1 MTPAEPNTDPGLEV
15 ISSFVRYRN
24 ALLAQADF
32 GPLFVDYYLHLA
44 DHSLRPDPRHDTIFK
59 EALGAFV
66 LHCAS
71 RPRNEQIAWTINF
84 QDPLLNLF
92 LVADN
97 EEGTVAGRIFT
108 EHVKQGEH
116 NLFFSEIVRAGQ
128 PLRRSAV
135 NFDGDDSFKAV
146 ERFYEQSE
154 QRPAR
159 YFQING
165 EEFSMLTA
173 HPDYDRGWFSGI
185 TAEEVKGLQDEE
197 TVSPIERRVYRWH
210 CGCNQHKILKVLSS
224 PMRENP
230 EELFGGEEAIQIEC
244 PRCAARYTITR
255 EAMEAFVAQADQKER
270 ET

>member
-1 MTPAEPNTDPGLEV
+1 MSSEDPTSNSGLEV

-24 ALLAQADF
+24 ALLAQGDL
-32 GPLFVDYYLHLA
+32 GSLFVDYYIHLA
-44 DHSLRPDPRHDTIFK
+44 DNNLRPDPDHDRIFK

-71 RPRNEQIAWTINF
+71 RPRNEIIAWTINF
-84 QDPLLNLF
+84 QEPLLNVF

-116 NLFFSEIVRAGQ
+116 NLFFAEVVRGKQ

-135 NFDGDDSFKAV
+135 DFEGSDPFKAV
-146 ERFYEQSE
+146 ERFYHQSE

-165 EEFSMLTA
+165 EEFGMLTA
-173 HPDYDRGWFSGI
+173 HPDYDADWFRNLDRERV
-185 TAEEVKGLQDEE
+185 ANLRDQE
-197 TVSPIERRVYRWH
+197 TVSLLERRHYRWH
-210 CGCNQHKILKVLSS
+210 CGCNQQRILEVLSS
-224 PMRENP
+224 PMRDDP
-230 EELFGGEEAIQIEC
+230 EELFGGEEAIRVEC

-255 EAMEAFVAQADQKER
+255 EAMEAHVAQAEKDDE
-270 ET
+270 

>member
-1 MTPAEPNTDPGLEV
+1 MSMSSEDSSNSGLEV

-24 ALLAQADF
+24 ALLAQADLGF
-32 GPLFVDYYLHLA
+32 IFVDYYLHLA
-44 DHSLRPDPRHDTIFK
+44 DNNLRPDPVHDRIFK

-71 RPRNEQIAWTINF
+71 RPRNEIIAWTINF
-84 QDPLLNLF
+84 QEPLLNMF

-97 EEGTVAGRIFT
+97 DEGTVAGRIFT

-116 NLFFSEIVRAGQ
+116 NLFFAEVVHGKQ

-135 NFDGDDSFKAV
+135 NFEGSNPFKAV
-146 ERFYEQSE
+146 ERFYDQSE

-165 EEFSMLTA
+165 EEFGMLTA
-173 HPDYDRGWFSGI
+173 HPDYDREWFRKIDTDGV
-185 TAEEVKGLQDEE
+185 ARLRDEE
-197 TVSPIERRVYRWH
+197 TVTFLEKRHYRWH
-210 CGCNQHKILKVLSS
+210 CGCNQQRILEVLSS

-230 EELFGGEEAIQIEC
+230 EELFGGEESIRVEC
-244 PRCAARYTITR
+244 PRCAGRYTITR
-255 EAMEAFVAQADQKER
+255 EAMEAYVAQADKKER
-270 ET
+270 

>member
-1 MTPAEPNTDPGLEV
+1 MSSLDPIPNSGLEV

-24 ALLAQADF
+24 ALLTQADL
-32 GPLFVDYYLHLA
+32 GGLFVDYYLHLA
-44 DHSLRPDPRHDTIFK
+44 DHGLRPDPLHDRIFK

-71 RPRNEQIAWTINF
+71 RPRNEIIAWTINF

-116 NLFFSEIVRAGQ
+116 NLFFSEVVRGKR

-135 NFDGDDSFKAV
+135 DFEGSDSFKAV
-146 ERFYEQSE
+146 ESYYARSE

-159 YFQING
+159 YFQVNG
-165 EEFSMLTA
+165 EEFAMLAA
-173 HPDYDRGWFSGI
+173 HPDYDRDWFQTIDPDGVRALKDQEI
-185 TAEEVKGLQDEE
+185 
-197 TVSPIERRVYRWH
+197 VSPLEKRHYRWQ
-210 CGCNQHKILKVLSS
+210 CGCNQQRILQILST
-224 PMRENP
+224 PMREEP
-230 EELFGGEEAIQIEC
+230 EELFGEEESIRVEC

-255 EAMEAFVAQADQKER
+255 EAMEAYVAQSDEK
-270 ET
+270 

>member
-1 MTPAEPNTDPGLEV
+1 MTSPDPNADPGLQV
-15 ISSFVRYRN
+15 TSSFVRYRN
-24 ALLAQADF
+24 ALLAQAEL

-44 DHSLRPDPRHDTIFK
+44 DNSLRPEPRHDLIFK

-71 RPRNEQIAWTINF
+71 RPRNEIIAWTINF

-116 NLFFSEIVRAGQ
+116 NLFFAEVVRAGS

-135 NFDGDDSFKAV
+135 NFEGSDSFKAV

-159 YFQING
+159 YFQIGG
-165 EEFSMLTA
+165 EEYALLSA
-173 HPDYDRGWFSGI
+173 HPDFDANWMTRIGP
-185 TAEEVKGLQDEE
+185 EEIRALDKNE
-197 TVSPIERRVYRWH
+197 TVNVIERRHYRWH
-210 CGCNQHKILKVLSS
+210 CGCNQHKILNVLAS

-230 EELFGGEEAIQIEC
+230 EELFGGEECLQIEC

-255 EAMEAFVAQADQKER
+255 EAMEAFVAQSDAKRGD
-270 ET
+270 